1 MAKQRIHLAAA
12 REGILAG
19 AGRPGLEHPHHRVEQ
34 FLLQGVYEISAW
46 TQLTTFSRVDNILMD
61 PPTSNQT
68 RPMLWPQTW
77 PRRQRP
83 SFNLYALIESAKSQ
97 NLSIIES
104 IGFWSDI
111 ERRDFELVVSMYSH
125 ATLVYISQALSG
137 LSGAE
142 ADKDYS
148 CSRILDCLQQ
158 LTYTRNRLRFTQD
171 LV

>member
-1 MAKQRIHLAAA
+1 
-12 REGILAG
+12 
-19 AGRPGLEHPHHRVEQ
+19 
-34 FLLQGVYEISAW
+34 
-46 TQLTTFSRVDNILMD
+46 
-61 PPTSNQT
+61 
-68 RPMLWPQTW
+68 MLWPQTW

-97 NLSIIES
+97 NLRIIES
-104 IGFWSDI
+104 IGSWSDI
-111 ERRDFELVVSMYSH
+111 ERRDFKFVVSMYAH

-142 ADKDYS
+142 AYKDYS

-158 LTYTRNRLRFTQD
+158 LTYTRNRSRSTQD